1 MFKIFRFF
9 AQQNIGMKKTKSN
22 LVIYTTIIVAALG
35 YFVDIYDLLLFSII
49 RVESLKAIG
58 ITDSADLQNIGLS
71 LLNWQML
78 GMLIGGLGW
87 GILGD
92 KKGRL
97 SVLFG
102 SIVLYSIANIAN
114 GFVETVAQ
122 YQVLRFIAGL
132 GLAGELGA
140 GITLVSEIMSKEK
153 RGYGTTVVA
162 SVGILGAVAAYFVS
176 QVWDWRTAYF
186 VGGGLG
192 LALLLLRI
200 SVYES
205 GMFNSIKEKLVERGN
220 FLQLFQSK
228 ERFYRYM
235 KCILVGLPTWFV
247 VGILITFA
255 PEFSKAFGMSDA
267 VETGGAAIMY
277 CYTGLTLGDLASGIM
292 SQLLKSR
299 KKALLFFHLFSAA
312 TIVWYLTSGDISQD
326 YFYLKI
332 FFIGFGV
339 GYWAIF
345 VTIAAENFGTNLRAT
360 VTTTVPNFARGA
372 LVLIT
377 PFFKTM
383 KEAFGQIGGA
393 YAVGATCVFIALA
406 VLYFLPETYGKD
418 LNYLEE

>member
-1 MFKIFRFF
+1 
-9 AQQNIGMKKTKSN
+9 MKSEKSN
-22 LVIYTTIIVAALG
+22 LVILSTIVVAGLG

-49 RVESLKAIG
+49 RVESLKSIG
-58 ITDSADLQNIGLS
+58 ITDLTDLQNIGLS

-78 GMLIGGLGW
+78 GMLLGGIGW
-87 GILGD
+87 GIWGD

-114 GFVETVAQ
+114 GFVENVGQ
-122 YQVLRFIAGL
+122 YKILRFIAGI

-153 RGYGTTVVA
+153 RGYGTTIVA

-192 LALLLLRI
+192 LALLVLRI
-200 SVYES
+200 SVFES
-205 GMFNSIKEKLVERGN
+205 GMFNSVRDKMVQRGN
-220 FLQLFQSK
+220 FLQLFQNK
-228 ERFYRYM
+228 ERFSKYM
-235 KCILVGLPTWFV
+235 QCILVGLPTWFV

-267 VETGGAAIMY
+267 VTTGGAAIMY

-312 TIVWYLTSGDISQD
+312 TIVWYLTSGDISQSF
-326 YFYLKI
+326 FYLKI
-332 FFIGFGV
+332 FLIGFGV

-377 PFFKTM
+377 PFFKAM
-383 KEAFGQIGGA
+383 KAEFGQIGGA
-393 YAVGATCVFIALA
+393 YAVGATCIAIALA

-418 LNYLEE
+418 LDYEEE

>member
-1 MFKIFRFF
+1 
-9 AQQNIGMKKTKSN
+9 MKNEKSN
-22 LVIYTTIIVAALG
+22 LVIYTTILVAALG

-58 ITDSADLQNIGLS
+58 ITDSQALQNMGLS

-78 GMLIGGLGW
+78 GMLLGGIAW
-87 GILGD
+87 GIYGD

-102 SIVLYSIANIAN
+102 SIILYSIANICN
-114 GFVETVAQ
+114 GFVETILQ
-122 YQVLRFIAGL
+122 YKILRFIAGV

-162 SVGILGAVAAYFVS
+162 SIGILGAVAAYFVS

-200 SVYES
+200 SVFES
-205 GMFNSIKEKLVERGN
+205 GMFNSVKEKMVQRGN
-220 FLQLFQSK
+220 FLQLFQNK
-228 ERFYRYM
+228 HRFFKYM
-235 KCILVGLPTWFV
+235 QCILVGLPTWFV

-255 PEFSKAFGMSDA
+255 PEFSKAFGMTDTVS
-267 VETGGAAIMY
+267 TGGAAIMY
-277 CYTGLTLGDLASGIM
+277 CYTGLTLGDLASGVM

-312 TIVWYLTSGDISQD
+312 TIVWYLTSGDISQTT
-326 YFYLKI
+326 FYLKI
-332 FFIGFGV
+332 FLIGFGV

-372 LVLIT
+372 LVVIA
-377 PFFKTM
+377 PFFKAM
-383 KEAFGQIGGA
+383 KAEFGQIGGA
-393 YAVGATCVFIALA
+393 YAVGATTVLIALL

-418 LNYLEE
+418 LDYLEE

>member
-1 MFKIFRFF
+1 
-9 AQQNIGMKKTKSN
+9 MKNDKSN
-22 LVIYTTIIVAALG
+22 LVIYTTVAVAALG

-49 RVESLKAIG
+49 RIESLKSIG
-58 ITDSADLQNIGLS
+58 VTDPADLQNIGLS

-102 SIVLYSIANIAN
+102 SIILYSLANIAN
-114 GFVETVAQ
+114 GFVETVEQ
-122 YQVLRFIAGL
+122 YKVLRFIAGL

-162 SVGILGAVAAYFVS
+162 SIGILGAVAAYFVS
-176 QVWDWRTAYF
+176 QTWDWRTAYF

-192 LALLLLRI
+192 LSLLLLRI
-200 SVYES
+200 SVFES
-205 GMFNSIKEKLVERGN
+205 GMFDSIKHSMVQRGN
-220 FLQLFQSK
+220 FLQIFHKK
-228 ERFYRYM
+228 ERFQRYL

-247 VGILITFA
+247 VGILVTLA
-255 PEFSKAFGMSDA
+255 PEFSRTFGMTDA
-267 VETGGAAIMY
+267 VTSGGEAILW
-277 CYTGLTLGDLASGIM
+277 CYTGLTLGDFTSGIM

-312 TIVWYLTSGDISQD
+312 TIVWYLASGDISQQF
-326 YFYLKI
+326 FYLKI
-332 FFIGFGV
+332 FLIGFGV
-339 GYWAIF
+339 GYWAVF
-345 VTIAAENFGTNLRAT
+345 VTIASENFGTNLRAT

-377 PFFKTM
+377 PFFMAM
-383 KEAFGQIGGA
+383 KESFGQIQGAFIVGGI
-393 YAVGATCVFIALA
+393 CVFIALA
-406 VLYFLPETYGKD
+406 VLYYLPETYGKD
-418 LNYLEE
+418 LNYLEEE

>member
-1 MFKIFRFF
+1 
-9 AQQNIGMKKTKSN
+9 MKNEKSD
-22 LVIYTTIIVAALG
+22 LVIYSTILVAALG

-58 ITDSADLQNIGLS
+58 ITDSLELQNMGLS

-78 GMLIGGLGW
+78 GMLIGGVAW

-102 SIVLYSIANIAN
+102 SIILYSIANIAN
-114 GFVETVAQ
+114 GFVETVEQ
-122 YQVLRFIAGL
+122 YKILRFIAGV

-153 RGYGTTVVA
+153 RGYGTTIVA

-200 SVYES
+200 SVFES
-205 GMFNSIKEKLVERGN
+205 GMFNSIKDKMVQRGN
-220 FLQLFQSK
+220 FLQLFQNK
-228 ERFYRYM
+228 QRFYKYM
-235 KCILVGLPTWFV
+235 QCILVGLPTWFV

-255 PEFSKAFGMSDA
+255 PEFSKAFGMTDA
-267 VETGGAAIMY
+267 VTTGGAAIMY

-312 TIVWYLTSGDISQD
+312 TIIWYLTSGDISQSA
-326 YFYLKI
+326 FYLKI
-332 FFIGFGV
+332 FLIGFGV

-372 LVLIT
+372 LVLIV
-377 PFFKTM
+377 PFFKAM
-383 KEAFGQIGGA
+383 KLQFGQIGGA
-393 YAVGATCVFIALA
+393 YAVGATTIIIALA

-418 LNYLEE
+418 LDYLEE

>member
-1 MFKIFRFF
+1 MTKE
-9 AQQNIGMKKTKSN
+9 KSN
-22 LVIYTTIIVAALG
+22 LVVYSTIIVAALG

-49 RVESLKAIG
+49 RVESLKSIG
-58 ITDSADLQNIGLS
+58 VTDPADLQNIGLS

-78 GMLIGGLGW
+78 GMLLGGLGW

-102 SIVLYSIANIAN
+102 SIILYSIANIAN
-114 GFVETVAQ
+114 GFVQSVDQ
-122 YQVLRFIAGL
+122 YKVLRFIAGI

-162 SVGILGAVAAYFVS
+162 SVGILGAVVAYFVS

-200 SVYES
+200 SVFES
-205 GMFNSIKEKLVERGN
+205 SMFHSIKEAAIQRGN
-220 FLQLFQSK
+220 FLQIFHTK
-228 ERFYRYM
+228 ERFYRYL

-247 VGILITFA
+247 VGILVTLA
-255 PEFSKAFGMSDA
+255 PEFSKSFGMTDA
-267 VETGGAAIMY
+267 VTTGGAAIMW
-277 CYTGLTLGDLASGIM
+277 CYTGLTIGDFASGIM
-292 SQLLKSR
+292 SQLVKSR

-326 YFYLKI
+326 FFYFKI
-332 FFIGFGV
+332 LLIGFGV
-339 GYWAIF
+339 GYWAVF

-377 PFFKTM
+377 PFFKAM
-383 KEAFGQIGGA
+383 RESFGQIGGA
-393 YAVGATCVFIALA
+393 YIVGAVCVVIALS
-406 VLYFLPETYGKD
+406 VLYYLPETYGKD
-418 LNYLEE
+418 LDYVEE

>member
-1 MFKIFRFF
+1 MFKNFRFF
-9 AQQNIGMKKTKSN
+9 AQQNNGMKKTKSN

-114 GFVETVAQ
+114 GFVETVPQ

-153 RGYGTTVVA
+153 RGYGTTIVA

-255 PEFSKAFGMSDA
+255 PEFSKAFGMSEA

-326 YFYLKI
+326 FFYLKI

-377 PFFKTM
+377 PFFKAM
-383 KEAFGQIGGA
+383 KESFGQIGGA

>member
-1 MFKIFRFF
+1 
-9 AQQNIGMKKTKSN
+9 MKKTKSN

-200 SVYES
+200 SVFES
-205 GMFNSIKEKLVERGN
+205 GMFNSIKEKMVERGN

-255 PEFSKAFGMSDA
+255 PEFSKAFGMSEA

>member
-200 SVYES
+200 SVFES
-205 GMFNSIKEKLVERGN
+205 GMFNSIKEKMVERGN

-255 PEFSKAFGMSDA
+255 PEFSKAFGMSAA

>member
-1 MFKIFRFF
+1 MN
-9 AQQNIGMKKTKSN
+9 QEKSN
-22 LVIYTTIIVAALG
+22 SVIYATVTVAALG

-49 RVESLKAIG
+49 RVESLKSIG
-58 ITDSADLQNIGLS
+58 VAADDLQNIGLS

-102 SIVLYSIANIAN
+102 SIILYSLANIAN
-114 GFVETVAQ
+114 GFVQSVEQ
-122 YQVLRFIAGL
+122 YKVLRFIAGL

-162 SVGILGAVAAYFVS
+162 SIGILGAVVAYFVS
-176 QVWDWRTAYF
+176 KVWDWRTAYF

-200 SVYES
+200 SVFES
-205 GMFNSIKEKLVERGN
+205 GMFHNVKERMVQRGN
-220 FLQLFQSK
+220 FLQIFHTK

-247 VGILITFA
+247 VGILVTLA
-255 PEFSKAFGMSDA
+255 PEFSKSFGMSEA
-267 VETGGAAIMY
+267 VTTGGAAIMW
-277 CYTGLTLGDLASGIM
+277 CYAGLTLGDFASGIM

-312 TIVWYLTSGDISQD
+312 TIVWYLVSGDISQS

-332 FFIGFGV
+332 FLIGFGV
-339 GYWAIF
+339 GYWAVF
-345 VTIAAENFGTNLRAT
+345 VTIASENFGTNLRAT

-377 PFFKTM
+377 PFFKAM
-383 KEAFGQIGGA
+383 KESFGQIGGA
-393 YAVGATCVFIALA
+393 YIVGGVCVVIALG

-418 LNYLEE
+418 LDYVEE

>member
-1 MFKIFRFF
+1 M
-9 AQQNIGMKKTKSN
+9 QNEKSN
-22 LVIYTTIIVAALG
+22 LIIWSTIIVAALG

-58 ITDSADLQNIGLS
+58 ITDSSALQNMGLS

-114 GFVETVAQ
+114 GFVETIEQ
-122 YQVLRFIAGL
+122 YRILRFIAGI

-153 RGYGTTVVA
+153 RGYGTTIVA

-192 LALLLLRI
+192 LALLILRI
-200 SVYES
+200 SVFES
-205 GMFNSIKEKLVERGN
+205 GMFNSIKEKMVQRGN
-220 FLQLFQSK
+220 FLQLFQNK
-228 ERFYRYM
+228 ERFFRYM
-235 KCILVGLPTWFV
+235 QCILVGLPTWFV

-255 PEFSKAFGMSDA
+255 PEFSKAFGMSDTVA
-267 VETGGAAIMY
+267 TGGAAIMY

-292 SQLLKSR
+292 SQLMKSR

-312 TIVWYLTSGDISQD
+312 TIIWYLSSGDISQSFF
-326 YFYLKI
+326 YFKVFL
-332 FFIGFGV
+332 IGFGV

-372 LVLIT
+372 LVLIA
-377 PFFKTM
+377 PFFKAM
-383 KEAFGQIGGA
+383 KAEFGQIGGA
-393 YAVGATCVFIALA
+393 YAVGATCVIIALA

-418 LNYLEE
+418 LDYVEE

>member
-1 MFKIFRFF
+1 MHKP
-9 AQQNIGMKKTKSN
+9 KSN
-22 LVIYTTIIVAALG
+22 LIIYTTVAVAALG

-49 RVESLKAIG
+49 RIESLKSIG
-58 ITDSADLQNIGLS
+58 VTDPADLQNIGLS

-97 SVLFG
+97 SVHVG
-102 SIVLYSIANIAN
+102 SIILYSLANLAN
-114 GFVETVAQ
+114 GFVQTVEQ
-122 YQVLRFIAGL
+122 YKILRFIAGL

-140 GITLVSEIMSKEK
+140 GITLVAEIMSKEK

-162 SVGILGAVAAYFVS
+162 SIGILGAVAAYFVS

-200 SVYES
+200 SVFES
-205 GMFNSIKEKLVERGN
+205 GMFNSVKETMVQRGN
-220 FLQLFQSK
+220 FLMIFQKK
-228 ERFYRYM
+228 ERLYRYL

-247 VGILITFA
+247 VGILVTLA
-255 PEFSKAFGMSDA
+255 PEFSKAFGMTEA
-267 VETGGAAIMY
+267 VATGGAAIMY
-277 CYTGLTLGDLASGIM
+277 CYTGLTLGDFASGIM

-299 KKALLFFHLFSAA
+299 KKALLFFHLFSAG
-312 TIVWYLTSGDISQD
+312 TIVWYLTSGDISQS
-326 YFYLKI
+326 YFYFKI
-332 FFIGFGV
+332 FLIGFGV
-339 GYWAIF
+339 GYWAVF

-377 PFFKTM
+377 PFFKAM
-383 KEAFGQIGGA
+383 KESFGQIGGA
-393 YAVGATCVFIALA
+393 YIVGATCVFIALA
-406 VLYFLPETYGKD
+406 VLYYLPETYGKD
-418 LNYLEE
+418 LNYVEE

>member
-1 MFKIFRFF
+1 
-9 AQQNIGMKKTKSN
+9 MKNEKSN
-22 LVIYTTIIVAALG
+22 LVIWSTIIVAALG

-58 ITDSADLQNIGLS
+58 ITDSSDLQNMGLS

-102 SIVLYSIANIAN
+102 SIILYSIANIAN
-114 GFVETVAQ
+114 GFVETIEQ
-122 YQVLRFIAGL
+122 YKVLRFIAGI

-153 RGYGTTVVA
+153 RGYGTTIVA

-192 LALLLLRI
+192 LALLVLRI
-200 SVYES
+200 SVFES
-205 GMFNSIKEKLVERGN
+205 GMFNSIKDKMVERGN
-220 FLQLFQSK
+220 FLQLFQNK
-228 ERFYRYM
+228 ERFFRYM
-235 KCILVGLPTWFV
+235 QCILVGLPTWFV

-255 PEFSKAFGMSDA
+255 PEFSKAFGMTEA
-267 VETGGAAIMY
+267 VATGGAAIMY
-277 CYTGLTLGDLASGIM
+277 CYTGLTLGDLTSGIM
-292 SQLLKSR
+292 SQLMKSR

-312 TIVWYLTSGDISQD
+312 TIVWYLTSGDISQNL
-326 YFYLKI
+326 FYLKI
-332 FFIGFGV
+332 FLIGFGV

-372 LVLIT
+372 LVLIV
-377 PFFKTM
+377 PFFKAM
-383 KEAFGQIGGA
+383 KVEFGQIGGA
-393 YAVGATCVFIALA
+393 YAVGATCVIIALT

-418 LNYLEE
+418 LDYVEE